1 MSVNSYNPNSPAT
14 VNALTQAQLLNAR
27 IESLIE
33 KLQKSKSELST
44 FIKLAST
51 GAIISTLSAPR
62 TETIE
67 EAAYAL
73 RGAQAIGDEAYMTST
88 AIKSCTE
95 TYNNFCRLDLKKV
108 A

>member
-51 GAIISTLSAPR
+51 GAIIST
-62 TETIE
+62 
-67 EAAYAL
+67 
-73 RGAQAIGDEAYMTST
+73 Q
-88 AIKSCTE
+88 
-95 TYNNFCRLDLKKV
+95 N
-108 A
+108 